1 MEKYSKTSSENRNLF
16 QSEMII
22 MIIATIHNLFNNLT
36 ETEQKLAA
44 YILEFPE
51 KIVNMTAKELA
62 SACDTVPSAVNRMCK
77 SVGVDGFT
85 KLKISLAAEVAQGD
99 YVKNTVPFH
108 KDDTPEMIFNKVFN
122 SSINTL
128 KSTCQMLDYSKI
140 AKIAKRLVSAQRVFI
155 FGLGTSSMIA
165 VDAAYRF
172 SQFDV
177 QAYAYTDI
185 LQMNV
190 MAKNMK
196 NGDVAFGI
204 SHSGTTKAV
213 VDAMRSAKQA
223 GATTISLT
231 SFTKSLLYKE
241 CDYSLSVYADERNYP
256 VEAVS
261 ARIAHTCV
269 IDAFMLTLA
278 SLNYDDYVKHISN
291 RNAVL
296 DYIRY

>member
-1 MEKYSKTSSENRNLF
+1 MV
-16 QSEMII
+16 
-22 MIIATIHNLFNNLT
+22 IAKIHNLFKNLT
-36 ETEQKLAA
+36 ETEQKIAA

-51 KIVNMTAKELA
+51 KVIHMTAKELA
-62 SACDTVPSAVNRMCK
+62 DACGTVPSAVNRMCK
-77 SVGVDGFT
+77 SIGFEGFA
-85 KLKISLAAEVAQGD
+85 KLKISLATEAVQEN
-99 YVKNTVPFH
+99 YSKNNAPFD
-108 KDDTPEMIFNKVFN
+108 KNDTPKMIFNKVFN
-122 SSINTL
+122 SGINTL
-128 KSTCQMLDYSKI
+128 KSTCQMLDFSKI
-140 AKIAKRLVSAQRVFI
+140 DKLSKRLASAQRVFI
-155 FGLGTSSMIA
+155 FGVGTSSVVA
-165 VDAAYRF
+165 LDAAYRF
-172 SQFDV
+172 SQLDV

-223 GATTISLT
+223 GAATISLT

-241 CDYSLSVYADERNYP
+241 SDYSLSVYADERNYP

-261 ARIAHTCV
+261 ARIAHMCV
-269 IDAFMLTLA
+269 IDALMLTIA
-278 SLNYDDYVKHISN
+278 SFNYDDYSKHISL
-291 RNAVL
+291 RNASL